1 MNKIA
6 PKQQEKI
13 IVNARFLTRRIT
25 GLERYAIEI
34 SRQLKKI
41 RPSLTFVA
49 PKGIIHQSI
58 AEELGVE
65 CFGMFTGHLWEQIEF
80 PVFLRRKNN
89 PLLINL
95 VNTGPMWYRNQITVI
110 HDIAFLRNPQ
120 WFSRRAAM
128 WFKFLVPRVINASS
142 LIVTDSVFTKNE
154 LIEFLGFPEKK
165 IHVIYPGI
173 SEIFISPREVRE
185 RRGTGKTIL
194 AVSTL
199 EPRKNLKRLIEGFK
213 LSELKDANL
222 VIVGGDNPLVFGKS
236 GGRNNYMSDP
246 AVKFLGYVSDAQL
259 ADLYHQADIFA
270 SVSLYEG
277 FGFPPLEALASG
289 CRVLVSDI
297 PTHRETFGDC
307 AMFVNPLDSTDIAQK
322 LNLLHELDDTVP
334 TTKVQKTLTR
344 FHWRRAAEDLLRIAE
359 TVLHAD

>member
-1 MNKIA
+1 MNEIA

-41 RPSLTFVA
+41 RPSLIFVA
-49 PKGIIHQSI
+49 PKDIIHQSI

-65 CFGMFTGHLWEQIEF
+65 CFGMLTGHLWEQIEF
-80 PVFLRRKNN
+80 PVFLRRNNN

-110 HDIAFLRNPQ
+110 HDLAFLRNPE

-142 LIVTDSVFTKNE
+142 FIVSQSAFTKSE
-154 LIEFLGFPEKK
+154 IVILLKVPEKK
-165 IHVIYPGI
+165 IHIVYPGI

-199 EPRKNLKRLIEGFK
+199 EPRKNLKSLIEGFK
-213 LSELKDANL
+213 IAGLKDAKL
-222 VIVGGDNPLVFGKS
+222 VIVGGNNPLVFGKS
-236 GGRNNYMSDP
+236 GREKSFVRDP
-246 AVKFLGYVSDAQL
+246 AVKFLGYVPDAQL
-259 ADLYHQADIFA
+259 ADLYRQADIFA

-277 FGFPPLEALASG
+277 FGFPPLEAFASG

-297 PTHRETFGDC
+297 PSHREIFGDS
-307 AMFVNPLDSTDIAQK
+307 AMFVNPLDSVDIAQK
-322 LNLLHELDDTVP
+322 LNLLLASSAVP
-334 TTKVQKTLTR
+334 RITEVEKTLLR
-344 FHWRRAAEDLLRIAE
+344 FSWRRAAEGLLRIAE
-359 TVLHAD
+359 TALHVD

>member
-65 CFGMFTGHLWEQIEF
+65 CFGMLTGHLWEQIEF
-80 PVFLRRKNN
+80 PVFLHRKNN

-95 VNTGPMWYRNQITVI
+95 VNTGPMWYRNQITII
-110 HDIAFLRNPQ
+110 HDLAFLRNPE
-120 WFSRRAAM
+120 WFSMRAAM

-142 LIVTDSVFTKNE
+142 IIVADSAFTKNE
-154 LIEFLGFPEKK
+154 LMELLGISEKK
-165 IHVIYPGI
+165 IHIIYPGV
-173 SEIFISPREVRE
+173 SEIFCLSRKTRQKKESDV
-185 RRGTGKTIL
+185 TIL
-194 AVSTL
+194 TVSTL

-213 LSELKDANL
+213 IAGLKDAKL
-222 VIVGGDNPLVFGKS
+222 VIVGGNNPLVFGKS

-259 ADLYHQADIFA
+259 AGLYHQADIFA

-297 PTHRETFGDC
+297 PSHREIFGDN
-307 AMFVNPLDSTDIAQK
+307 AMFVNPLDSVDIAQK
-322 LNLLHELDDTVP
+322 LNLLLASSTV
-334 TTKVQKTLTR
+334 TRSTEVEKTLLR
-344 FHWRRAAEDLLRIAE
+344 FRWRRAAESLLRIGE
-359 TVLHAD
+359 TALHVD

>member
-1 MNKIA
+1 MNEIA
-6 PKQQEKI
+6 SKQQKKI

-34 SRQLKKI
+34 SRQLKKV

-49 PKGIIHQSI
+49 PKDIIHHSI

-65 CFGMFTGHLWEQIEF
+65 CFGILKGHLWEQVEF

-110 HDIAFLRNPQ
+110 HDLAFMRNPE

-142 LIVTDSVFTKNE
+142 IIVTDSVFTKNE
-154 LIEFLGFPEKK
+154 LMELLGFPEKK
-165 IHVIYPGI
+165 IHIIYPGV
-173 SEIFISPREVRE
+173 SEIFCLPRNTRQKNESNV
-185 RRGTGKTIL
+185 TIL

-199 EPRKNLKRLIEGFK
+199 ESRKNLKNLIEGFK
-213 LSELKDANL
+213 IAELKDAKL

-236 GGRNNYMSDP
+236 GGRNNYISDP

-259 ADLYHQADIFA
+259 ADLYHQADVLA

-277 FGFPPLEALASG
+277 FGFSPLEALASG

-297 PTHRETFGDC
+297 PSHREIFGDS
-307 AMFVNPLDSTDIAQK
+307 AMFVNPLDSVDIARK
-322 LNLLHELDDTVP
+322 LNLLLASSTVHRI
-334 TTKVQKTLTR
+334 TEVEKTLLR
-344 FHWRRAAEDLLRIAE
+344 FSWRRAAEGLLKITE
-359 TVLHAD
+359 TALHVD

>member
-49 PKGIIHQSI
+49 PKDILHKSI

-65 CFGMFTGHLWEQIEF
+65 CFGMLTGHLWEQIEF

-110 HDIAFLRNPQ
+110 HDLAFLRNPE

-142 LIVTDSVFTKNE
+142 IIVTDSAFTKNE
-154 LIEFLGFPEKK
+154 LMELLGYPEKK
-165 IHVIYPGI
+165 IHIIYPGV
-173 SEIFISPREVRE
+173 SEIFCSPRNVKQKKESGV
-185 RRGTGKTIL
+185 TIL

-213 LSELKDANL
+213 LSGLKNVKL
-222 VIVGGDNPLVFGKS
+222 IIVGGNNSLVFRKS
-236 GGRNNYMSDP
+236 GEENDFAFDP
-246 AVKFLGYVSDAQL
+246 DVKFLGYVSDAQL
-259 ADLYHQADIFA
+259 ADLYHQADVFA

-297 PTHRETFGDC
+297 PSHREIFGDS
-307 AMFVNPLDSTDIAQK
+307 AMFVNPLDSADIAQK
-322 LNLLHELDDTVP
+322 LNLLLASSAVP
-334 TTKVQKTLTR
+334 RNTEVEKTLMR
-344 FHWRRAAEDLLRIAE
+344 FNWRRAAEGLLRIAE
-359 TVLHAD
+359 TALHVD

>member
-1 MNKIA
+1 MNEIA
-6 PKQQEKI
+6 PQQQGNI

-49 PKGIIHQSI
+49 PKDIIHQSI

-65 CFGMFTGHLWEQIEF
+65 CFGMLKGHLWEQIEF

-95 VNTGPMWYRNQITVI
+95 VNTGPMRYRNQITVI
-110 HDIAFLRNPQ
+110 HDLAFLRNPE
-120 WFSRRAAM
+120 WFSMRAAM
-128 WFKFLVPRVINASS
+128 WFKLLVSRVVKTSS
-142 LIVTDSVFTKNE
+142 VIVAQSVFTKNE
-154 LIEFLGFPEKK
+154 LMELLKVPDNK
-165 IHVIYPGI
+165 IHVVYPGI

-185 RRGTGKTIL
+185 KMGTGKTIL

-213 LSELKDANL
+213 IAGLKDAKL
-222 VIVGGDNPLVFGKS
+222 IIVGGNNPLVFAKS
-236 GGRNNYMSDP
+236 GRVKSFVRDP
-246 AVKFLGYVSDAQL
+246 TVKFLGYVPDSQL
-259 ADLYHQADIFA
+259 ADLYRQADVFA

-277 FGFPPLEALASG
+277 FGFPPLEAFASG
-289 CRVLVSDI
+289 CRVIVSDI
-297 PTHRETFGDC
+297 PSHREIFGDSV
-307 AMFVNPLDSTDIAQK
+307 MFVNPLDSVDIAQK
-322 LNLLHELDDTVP
+322 LNLLLASSAVP
-334 TTKVQKTLTR
+334 RNTDIEKTLLR
-344 FHWRRAAEDLLRIAE
+344 FSWRRVAEDLLRIAE
-359 TVLHAD
+359 TALHVD